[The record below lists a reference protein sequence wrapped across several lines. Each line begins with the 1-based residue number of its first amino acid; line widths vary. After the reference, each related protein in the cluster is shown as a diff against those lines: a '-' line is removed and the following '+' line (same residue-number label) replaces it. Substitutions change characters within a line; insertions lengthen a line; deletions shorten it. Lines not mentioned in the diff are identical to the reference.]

1 MSGTRGH
8 FFSLHELLI
17 MAALGALGGV
27 SGSAVSLVRAA
38 VHALVVL
45 PGGMQFL
52 GGIHVL
58 WPVLAVGLVRK
69 PGAATVTG
77 LLQGAVE
84 LLSGNPHGLLVLAY
98 AAMAGLGVDATWI
111 LLGGRHR
118 LATFLLAGGVGAS
131 TNVLVLKFAASLPGQ
146 GVASAG
152 LTVLAGIAFISGML
166 LAGLLGWSLMKAL
179 RLAGVIGAQLDHAQ
193 LPWRRRILLGVGA
206 VGIGALLVT
215 GAMRSRSPGPD
226 APRASTQ
233 GALHATSEDA
243 TPSS

>member
-38 VHALVVL
+38 VHALVAL

-98 AAMAGLGVDATWI
+98 GAMAGLGVDTVWI

-131 TNVLVLKFAASLPGQ
+131 TNVLVLKIAGSLPGQ
-146 GVASAG
+146 GVASTG
-152 LTVLAGIAFISGML
+152 LAILAGVAFISGML
-166 LAGLLGWSLMKAL
+166 LAGALGWSLMKAL
-179 RLAGVIGAQLDHAQ
+179 LLAGVIGAQLDQART
-193 LPWRRRILLGVGA
+193 PWRRRIWLGVGALGVGA
-206 VGIGALLVT
+206 VLVT
-215 GAMRSRSPGPD
+215 GAMRLKPLQPETSH
-226 APRASTQ
+226 ASMK
-233 GALHATSEDA
+233 GASHVAAEDA
-243 TPSS
+243 TPP

>member
-1 MSGTRGH
+1 
-8 FFSLHELLI
+8 

-45 PGGMQFL
+45 PGGMQFF

-58 WPVLAVGLVRK
+58 WPVLAVGLIRK

-98 AAMAGLGVDATWI
+98 AAMAGLGVDAAWI

-118 LATFLLAGGVGAS
+118 LTTFLLAGGVGAS

-146 GVASAG
+146 GAASTG
-152 LTVLAGIAFISGML
+152 LAILAGVAFISGVL

-179 RLAGVIGAQLDHAQ
+179 HLAGVIGAQQDQ
-193 LPWRRRILLGVGA
+193 GRLPWSRRIWLSVGA
-206 VGIGALLVT
+206 VGIGAVLVT
-215 GAMRSRSPGPD
+215 GTMRSRSPEPD
-226 APRASTQ
+226 APRESTQ
-233 GALHATSEDA
+233 GALQATSEDA
-243 TPSS
+243 TPP